1 MGGHL
6 PQDLHH
12 LTPSS
17 TWDLTLEAGD
27 FIEDVGEEG
36 ETGLPNED
44 VEEVLIW
51 TIGEIATHAVGLKR
65 VAGVGIV
72 MTETGWIEW
81 IVMLTQIPD
90 AISETNA
97 VTPEIANCSETSWKL
112 APTLAMIQD
121 FLVRRYHRLLLRRTL
136 QLSHLQLAE
145 D

>member
-1 MGGHL
+1 MGGL
-6 PQDLHH
+6 LLQDLHH

-17 TWDLTLEAGD
+17 TWDPTLEAGG

-36 ETGLPNED
+36 ETGLQNEV

-51 TIGEIATHAVGLKR
+51 TTGEIAIHAVGLKR

-72 MTETGWIEW
+72 MTEIGWIEW

-90 AISETNA
+90 VISETNA

-121 FLVRRYHRLLLRRTL
+121 FLVRRCHRLLLRRTL